1 MSLDQTSPLEA
12 LAAARASAARATTEG
27 EVRAAAQS
35 IRNLALKLKAGAWE
49 PYPWQHP
56 HAHPPGWRSL
66 RQEGDGKNA
75 RYVGVCDERC
85 AALPPIII
93 PTHGAWLEL
102 GGRGTGKTEGAAH
115 YVNGHAEGPAC
126 DPRVP
131 GGHRFTI
138 VAPTQDDAVAS
149 CVTGP
154 SGLQAMNPNV
164 TLTTTREGTTVH
176 WPNGSVG
183 RILGAHTQQ
192 DLNRFRAWSN
202 VCLVWIEEAA
212 AMRLLG
218 GLSAE
223 GGEAGVLDLLDFTL
237 RAGSRPHSVITT
249 TPKRDPAV
257 QKVLANPAYVRTKGR
272 TRDAVRLDP
281 TVRAALEEKYSGT
294 TLGQQELDAE
304 ELKEVPG
311 ALWVYSRPEL
321 VDGKPNKDERP
332 GLDNDRLELGTVGWQ
347 SHHADAPDLGFPH
360 VAHRVVIGVDPPG
373 GRTECGIVVVGFI
386 GGHSYTL
393 ADLSIAGPPDTWAN
407 VAIDAYYDFGAEGL
421 AAERTFGGDM
431 VDDVIH
437 TRDQSIPILKVST
450 KVGKRLR
457 AEPVQALSQQHRNHH
472 VGKFPLLENEQT
484 GWVPPK
490 DGETSKDSPNRLDAY
505 VHAVTYGLIRA
516 QATTTYVAQGVI
528 PRPDRRAR

>member
-1 MSLDQTSPLEA
+1 MEA
-12 LAAARASAARATTEG
+12 LTAAQQRAARATTDA
-27 EVRAAAQS
+27 EVKAAAQA
-35 IRNLALKLKAGAWE
+35 IRNLALRMKAGAWE

-56 HAHPPGWRSL
+56 HAHPPGWVSL
-66 RQEGDGKNA
+66 RQDGVGEGA
-75 RYVGVCDERC
+75 RYVGVCDHRC
-85 AALPPIII
+85 ATLPPVVI

-115 YVNGHAEGPAC
+115 YINAHAESPPC

-138 VAPTQDDAVAS
+138 VAPTQDDAVSS

-154 SGLQAMNPNV
+154 SGLQAMNPNI
-164 TLTTTREGTTVH
+164 TLTTSREGTTVK
-176 WPNGSVG
+176 WPNGAVG

-202 VCLVWIEEAA
+202 VCCVWIEEAA

-223 GGEAGVLDLLDFTL
+223 GGEPGVLDLLDFTL
-237 RAGSRPHSVITT
+237 RAGPRPHSVITT

-257 QKVLANPAYVRTKGR
+257 QKVLANPKYVRTKGR
-272 TRDAVRLDP
+272 TRDAVRLASS
-281 TVRAALEEKYSGT
+281 VRVALEEKYSGT

-304 ELKEVPG
+304 ELNEVPG
-311 ALWVYSRPEL
+311 ALWVFHRPDL
-321 VDGKPNKDERP
+321 VDGKPNADERP
-332 GLDNDRLELGTVGWQ
+332 GLDNDRVAVGTVGWR
-347 SHHADAPDLGFPH
+347 SHNPDTPA
-360 VAHRVVIGVDPPG
+360 VQAAHIAQRVIIGVDPPG

-393 ADLSIAGPPDTWAN
+393 ADLSIAGPPDTWAK
-407 VAIDAYYDFGAEGL
+407 VAISAYYDFGAEGL
-421 AAERTFGGDM
+421 AAEKTYGGDM

-437 TRDQSIPILKVST
+437 SRDQSIPLLKVST

-484 GWVPPK
+484 GWVP
-490 DGETSKDSPNRLDAY
+490 DQTTESPNRLDAY

-516 QATTTYVAQGVI
+516 QGATSYVATGVI
-528 PRPDRRAR
+528 PRPIRRTR